1 MTETQS
7 RALVADKAEKLA
19 GDAPRLRRRFWPK
32 LKRVLSRIP
41 FADEL
46 VAAYYCAMDPA
57 TPAHAKAIL
66 LGAIAYFVIPA
77 DMIPDFIAALGFTDD
92 ATVLFAALR
101 TIGANVKDRHREQAR
116 IALAKG
122 ADGLP
127 DDGA

>member
-1 MTETQS
+1 METDS
-7 RALVADKAEKLA
+7 RELAVYDPEKLA
-19 GDAPRLRRRFWPK
+19 DNAPKLRRRFWPK

-57 TPAHAKAIL
+57 TPAHAKAVL
-66 LGAIAYFVIPA
+66 LGAIAYFVIPT

-92 ATVLFAALR
+92 AAVLFTALR
-101 TIGANVKDRHREQAR
+101 TIGANVKDKHREQAR
-116 IALAKG
+116 IALSKG

-127 DDGA
+127 DDG

>member
-1 MTETQS
+1 MDTHS
-7 RALVADKAEKLA
+7 RELTVYDPENLA
-19 GDAPRLRRRFWPK
+19 GNEPKLRRRFWPK

-57 TPAHAKAIL
+57 TPAHAKAVL
-66 LGAIAYFVIPA
+66 LGAIAYFVIHT

-92 ATVLFAALR
+92 AAVLFAAVR
-101 TIGANVKDRHREQAR
+101 TIGANVKDKHREQAR
-116 IALAKG
+116 VALSKG

-127 DDGA
+127 DDG